1 MQNIQESGDS
11 MAYYTDA
18 QKKADEKYRKK
29 VKVFT
34 VKYTP
39 TDIQDAL
46 RLQSY
51 LDNVD
56 MSCNAYLKSLV
67 KKDLDEKNIPYPT
80 QD

>member
-1 MQNIQESGDS
+1 MEEKKKRTEANRRADRK
-11 MAYYTDA
+11 YN
-18 QKKADEKYRKK
+18 QKKKTYAL
-29 VKVFT
+29 V
-34 VKYTP
+34 YTP

-56 MSCNAYLKSLV
+56 ISCNAYLKSLV
-67 KKDLDEKNIPYPT
+67 KKDLDEKKIPYPT

>member
-1 MQNIQESGDS
+1 MEEKKKRTEANRRADRK
-11 MAYYTDA
+11 YN
-18 QKKADEKYRKK
+18 QKKKTYAL
-29 VKVFT
+29 V
-34 VKYTP
+34 YTP

-51 LDNVD
+51 LDNAD

-67 KKDLDEKNIPYPT
+67 KKDLDEKGIPYPT